1 LIAFDLALWRQNSK
15 SVRPPTGA
23 VARRA
28 GISILK
34 GKTSRKIRGE
44 DTNEGEPGVAR
55 GGISVLLV
63 EGDAALGAML
73 AERFAPRGIEL
84 ETVRDGKR
92 GLERALDGGHDLLLL
107 DVTMPGL
114 DGFELL
120 RQIRRASQVPVI
132 MLTAR
137 AAQIDRVAALETGAD
152 DCLPKPLEPDELVAR
167 IRAVLRRAGRGHVP
181 TLAPEV
187 IEVEGL
193 QMIPSAR
200 EVRCAGRV
208 LNLTSTEYEILEQ
221 LVRSAGR
228 TVSRD
233 KLIALFYQRRATPFD
248 RALDVHV
255 SHLRKKLGPHGGLIR
270 TVRGVGYLFGS
281 RTNHPPDLDAGS
293 GRSEES

>member
-1 LIAFDLALWRQNSK
+1 
-15 SVRPPTGA
+15 
-23 VARRA
+23 
-28 GISILK
+28 
-34 GKTSRKIRGE
+34 
-44 DTNEGEPGVAR
+44 VAR

-63 EGDAALGAML
+63 DGDAALGAVL
-73 AERFAPRGIEL
+73 GERFAPQGIEL
-84 ETVRDGKR
+84 ETVRDGKS
-92 GLERALDGGHDLLLL
+92 GLARALDGGHDLLLL
-107 DVTMPGL
+107 DVMMPGL

-120 RQIRRASQVPVI
+120 HQIRRSSQVPVI

-137 AAQIDRVAALETGAD
+137 TGQIDRVVALEAGAD
-152 DCLPKPLEPDELVAR
+152 DCLPKPFEPDELAAR
-167 IRAVLRRAGRGHVP
+167 IRAVLRRAGAGQFATQP
-181 TLAPEV
+181 PEV

-193 QMIPSAR
+193 RMIPSAR

-233 KLIALFYQRRATPFD
+233 ELIVLLYQRRATPFD

-255 SHLRKKLGPHGGLIR
+255 SHLRKKMGPHGGLIR

-281 RTNHPPDLDAGS
+281 RTNHQPDLDT
-293 GRSEES
+293 GRSEKR